1 MFTTNS
7 LADKLNKTLKIMT
20 GDENIEKLS
29 TNGTLGS
36 IFAWIVYFSSIGKF
50 SIASVHVNV
59 DIPKWTD
66 NVMLQYSY
74 PLIASVK
81 LSQN

>member
-36 IFAWIVYFSSIGKF
+36 IFA
-50 SIASVHVNV
+50 
-59 DIPKWTD
+59 
-66 NVMLQYSY
+66 
-74 PLIASVK
+74 
-81 LSQN
+81 